1 MYRTAVTIE
10 KKSPFRTNQTN
21 LVRPVGTHFPDSD
34 RRSIHCP
41 LHIDLGNTHFISAQL
56 EKVST
61 SVNYNDSPHSTYK
74 HSCLCFWECVCGFG
88 EMLHNTMPSHF
99 LVAQHSE
106 RERER
111 ERKRERERERERDI
125 GEEIRIS
132 GVSRSRFLLLYT
144 WQEACLTSVNE
155 AVILIQT

>member
-1 MYRTAVTIE
+1 MLASNHVISVLMYRTAVTIE

-111 ERKRERERERERDI
+111 ERKRERERERERETL
-125 GEEIRIS
+125 GKKSE
-132 GVSRSRFLLLYT
+132 
-144 WQEACLTSVNE
+144 SVGSA
-155 AVILIQT
+155 AVVFYCFTHDRKLA